1 MGPANKSKLIMKKV
15 LTKEEMSLLK
25 FTRSS
30 VYLKS
35 LRPSQ
40 QDNEGFQEEHE
51 NNEEVAQEYGCSTQ
65 RLPEQAKATVSN
77 PRSKKERFNE
87 LSCKES

>member
-30 VYLKS
+30 VYVKS
-35 LRPSQ
+35 WGTFTARQ
-40 QDNEGFQEEHE
+40 
-51 NNEEVAQEYGCSTQ
+51 
-65 RLPEQAKATVSN
+65 
-77 PRSKKERFNE
+77 
-87 LSCKES
+87 

>member
-1 MGPANKSKLIMKKV
+1 MK
-15 LTKEEMSLLK
+15 
-25 FTRSS
+25 
-30 VYLKS
+30 
-35 LRPSQ
+35 
-40 QDNEGFQEEHE
+40 GFQEEHE

-65 RLPEQAKATVSN
+65 GLPEQAKATVSN